1 MILENSLR
9 LVFDVRAYPYPGRST
24 RYHALS
30 IRKWLMSRVL
40 PGVPDTLASPCRPVS
55 MLMSDDLPTLLR
67 PMKAMS
73 FSASLGTCEIRSELH
88 LNSALLICMLSEF
101 AAKITFYF
109 GTESAALTRR
119 ATPTAGSGPKRRW
132 CNPPCVRRFS
142 PTAAGRGPVCSRC
155 VSKDG
160 PRGT

>member
-1 MILENSLR
+1 
-9 LVFDVRAYPYPGRST
+9 
-24 RYHALS
+24 
-30 IRKWLMSRVL
+30 MSRVL

-109 GTESAALTRR
+109 GDGECGAYQTSDTHSGQWSE
-119 ATPTAGSGPKRRW
+119 AT
-132 CNPPCVRRFS
+132 V
-142 PTAAGRGPVCSRC
+142 V
-155 VSKDG
+155 
-160 PRGT
+160 

>member
-1 MILENSLR
+1 
-9 LVFDVRAYPYPGRST
+9 
-24 RYHALS
+24 
-30 IRKWLMSRVL
+30 MSRVL

-101 AAKITFYF
+101 AAKTVRA
-109 GTESAALTRR
+109 GRR
-119 ATPTAGSGPKRRW
+119 AAVCLSGCLLQR
-132 CNPPCVRRFS
+132 
-142 PTAAGRGPVCSRC
+142 
-155 VSKDG
+155 
-160 PRGT
+160 